1 MCGVFFVFVYSGAK
15 IPFTLPQLSEMGRTL
30 CEATLGVI
38 DIMNHEIRT
47 TTVPN
52 YDLRSKVAK
61 VRLGENEMY
70 SKDKWNELLE
80 VRVLLAPI
88 AWHQLA

>member
-1 MCGVFFVFVYSGAK
+1 MEE
-15 IPFTLPQLSEMGRTL
+15 LSDMSRTL

-38 DIMNHEIRT
+38 DIMNREIRT

-61 VRLGENEMY
+61 VRLAETLENEMY
-70 SKDKWNELLE
+70 SKDKWNEVLE
-80 VRVLLAPI
+80 VRSYSCLLV
-88 AWHQLA
+88 Q

>member
-1 MCGVFFVFVYSGAK
+1 MFVFVHSGAK
-15 IPFTLPQLSEMGRTL
+15 IPFTLKQLSEMGRTL

-61 VRLGENEMY
+61 VNLAEKLGENEMY
-70 SKDKWNELLE
+70 SKDKWNQLLE
-80 VRVLLAPI
+80 VSMFR
-88 AWHQLA
+88 